1 MNQAQ
6 FDMFGTPTAPAR
18 ARANPVRPAALD
30 DDMAELMQKMPPRL
44 YLGTSSWSF
53 PGWTDIVYARSHSNS
68 VLANQ
73 GLEAYAGLGP
83 FRTVC
88 IDRSF
93 YGPLSPDDFKR
104 YAEQVPD
111 DFRFVVKA
119 DSAITTYAHRHDGQ
133 WQRNPTFLDLD
144 YCLRNVIEP
153 YAEGLREKAG
163 VLLLQF
169 PPVGHEVRRKP
180 PQFADRLGAF
190 LQQLPAGI
198 RYAVEI
204 RDAEL
209 MGPWFARA
217 VRQSG
222 ALYCIGLH
230 PRMPPLLKQRSL
242 MAAASD
248 GPLVVRWNLHPT
260 QGYEQAKDRYAPF
273 DKLVDEDRPT
283 RNALAKLARESLA
296 SRRDVFIIA
305 NNKAEGSAP
314 LSLFALAK
322 GILGRA

>member
-1 MNQAQ
+1 MTQAQ
-6 FDMFGTPTAPAR
+6 LDMFGMPAATR
-18 ARANPVRPAALD
+18 PRLNPVRPANLD
-30 DDMAELMQKMPPRL
+30 DDISALVHKMPPRL
-44 YLGTSSWSF
+44 FLGTSSWSF
-53 PGWTDIVYARSHSNS
+53 PGWADIVYARQHSTN

-73 GLEAYAGLGP
+73 GLDAYAQLGP

-93 YGPLSPDDFKR
+93 YGPLSPNDFKR
-104 YAEQVPD
+104 YADDVPD

-119 DSAITTYAHRHDGQ
+119 DSAITTYAHLRGAE
-133 WQRNPTFLDLD
+133 WRRNPAFLDIE
-144 YCLRNVIEP
+144 YCLRHVIEP
-153 YAEGLREKAG
+153 YAEGLQGKAG
-163 VLLLQF
+163 LLLLQF
-169 PPVGHEVRRKP
+169 PPVGHELRRKP
-180 PQFADRLGAF
+180 PQFADRLCTF
-190 LQQLPAGI
+190 LQQLPTGI

-222 ALYCIGLH
+222 AHYCIGLH

-248 GPLVVRWNLHPT
+248 GPLIVRWNLHPT
-260 QGYEQAKDRYAPF
+260 QGYEQARERYAPF
-273 DKLVDEDRPT
+273 DRLVDEDRPT

-322 GILGRA
+322 GILARS

>member
-1 MNQAQ
+1 MTQAEL
-6 FDMFGTPTAPAR
+6 DMFGEPAASR
-18 ARANPVRPAALD
+18 PRANPVRPANLD
-30 DDMAELMQKMPPRL
+30 EGMAAVTAKMPSRL
-44 YLGTSSWSF
+44 FLGTSSWSF
-53 PGWTDIVYARSHSNS
+53 PGWADIVYGRHHSSN

-73 GLEAYAGLGP
+73 GLEAYGQLGP

-88 IDRSF
+88 IDRGF
-93 YGPLSPDDFKR
+93 YGPLSPDTFKR
-104 YAEQVPD
+104 YADSVPD

-119 DSAITTYAHRHDGQ
+119 DSAVTTFAYRRDGD
-133 WQRNPTFLDLD
+133 WQHNPTFLDID
-144 YCLRNVIEP
+144 YCLRNVVEP
-153 YAEGLREKAG
+153 YAEGLQDKGG

-190 LQQLPAGI
+190 LRQLPTGI

-222 ALYCIGLH
+222 AHYCIGLH

-248 GPLVVRWNLHPT
+248 GPLIVRWNLHPT
-260 QGYEQAKDRYAPF
+260 QRYEQARDRYAPF
-273 DKLVDEDRPT
+273 DQLVDEDRPT

-322 GILGRA
+322 GILSRA

>member
-6 FDMFGTPTAPAR
+6 LDMFGTPAAKRPQV
-18 ARANPVRPAALD
+18 NPVRPATVD
-30 DDMAELMQKMPPRL
+30 AEVAAVARKMPPKL

-53 PGWTDIVYARSHSNS
+53 PGWTDIVYARHHSKN

-73 GLEAYAGLGP
+73 GLEAYAQLGP

-93 YGPLSPDDFKR
+93 YGPLSPDDFRR
-104 YAEQVPD
+104 YADDVPD

-119 DSAITTYAHRHDGQ
+119 DSAITTLAHRRGSQ
-133 WQRNPTFLDLD
+133 WCPNPTFLNLE
-144 YCLRNVIEP
+144 YCLRHVIEP
-153 YAEGLREKAG
+153 YAEGLQDKAG

-180 PQFADRLGAF
+180 PQFADRLGSF
-190 LQQLPAGI
+190 LQQLPTGI

-222 ALYCIGLH
+222 AHYCIGLH

-248 GPLVVRWNLHPT
+248 GPLIVRWTLHPT
-260 QGYEQAKDRYAPF
+260 QRYEQARDRYSPF
-273 DKLVDEDRPT
+273 DQLVDEDRPT

-322 GILGRA
+322 GILTRS

>member
-6 FDMFGTPTAPAR
+6 LDMFGAPADTR
-18 ARANPVRPAALD
+18 ARVNPVRPASLD
-30 DDMAELMQKMPPRL
+30 DDVAATAAKMPARL

-53 PGWTDIVYARSHSNS
+53 SGWAGIVYARHHSSS

-73 GLEAYAGLGP
+73 GLEAYAQLGP

-88 IDRSF
+88 VDRSF
-93 YGPLSPDDFKR
+93 YGPLTKDDFKR
-104 YAEQVPD
+104 YADDVPD

-119 DSAITTYAHRHDGQ
+119 DSAITTQAFRRDGE
-133 WQRNPTFLDLD
+133 WQLNARFLDLD

-153 YAEGLREKAG
+153 YAEGLQGKAG

-169 PPVGHEVRRKP
+169 PPVGHEIRRKP

-190 LQQLPAGI
+190 LQQLPSGI

-222 ALYCIGLH
+222 AHYCIGLH

-248 GPLVVRWNLHPT
+248 GPLIVRWNLHPT
-260 QGYEQAKDRYAPF
+260 QRYEQARERYAPF
-273 DKLVDEDRPT
+273 DQLVDEDRPT

-322 GILGRA
+322 GIVARS